1 MFFAVLCSHVMDPPS
16 SMWQSELA
24 SPDAF
29 VARVQAPDPISTV
42 ILGEE
47 EARLRENDHSGDGT
61 GIWGQ
66 QAKTMW

>member
-1 MFFAVLCSHVMDPPS
+1 
-16 SMWQSELA
+16 MWQSELA
-24 SPDAF
+24 PPDAF